1 MMAEELDLRRLPQ
14 DHPRRFL
21 PEELDLGRW
30 EVLEPLFSELEGR
43 RLDSRAALER
53 WLLDWSELEAA
64 LDEEGTIRYIRMTCQ
79 TDDPERERAYLEF
92 IEEIEPKAKPRFQR
106 LRERYVQSPARG
118 ELASTPASFYYVLDR
133 SIANQ
138 VALFREEN
146 VPLEKEEA
154 KLAQQY
160 QKVSGAMTVYFRG
173 KEQTLQQMARYLE
186 EPERRIRR
194 AAWELIEERRLED
207 REKIDEIYDELLAL
221 REQIAR
227 NAGFSNYR
235 DYAFRRRERFDY
247 TPEDC
252 LRFHRAV
259 EEEIVPL
266 MRELQRRRQKELGY
280 KCLRPWDLL
289 VDPAG
294 RPPLRPFKAAEELV
308 QGCEEVFSRVGEE
321 LGRAFRRLRG
331 LGLLDLES
339 RKGKAPGAYSA
350 PLAEKRLPFIFANAV
365 GRDDDLRT
373 MLHESGHAFHT
384 LAAREQPLYH
394 YRHAPLEFAEVAS
407 MGMELLGGE
416 HLEVFYRRRDEAI
429 RSKREHLERIV
440 RLLPWIATI
449 DAFQHWIYTH
459 PGHSRRERKEQ
470 WLELRRRFGGLE
482 SWEGYE
488 EALENQWQRQ
498 IHLFEYPFY
507 YIEYGIAQLGALGV
521 WRNAKTDPKGAV
533 AAYLRALG
541 LGGSRP
547 LPELFQAAGLQFDF
561 SSGTVAG
568 AARALRAELL

>member
-1 MMAEELDLRRLPQ
+1 MGEEIELHRLPQ

-21 PEELDLGRW
+21 PKELDLGRW
-30 EVLEPLFSELEGR
+30 EVLEPLFSELEER
-43 RLDSRAALER
+43 RLDSPATLER
-53 WLLDWSELEAA
+53 WLSDWSELEAA

-79 TDDPERERAYLEF
+79 TDDPERERAYLQF

-118 ELASTPASFYYVLDR
+118 ALAGTTASFYYVLDR
-133 SIANQ
+133 SIANR

-160 QKVSGAMTVYFRG
+160 QKIAGAMTVYFRG
-173 KEQTLQQMARYLE
+173 KERTLQQMARYLE

-194 AAWELIEERRLED
+194 AAWELSEERRLQD
-207 REKIDEIYDELLAL
+207 RERLDEIYDELLAL
-221 REQIAR
+221 RERIAR
-227 NAGFSNYR
+227 NAGFANYR
-235 DYAFRRRERFDY
+235 DYAFRNRERFDY

-252 LRFHRAV
+252 LRFHQAV

-266 MRELQRRRQKELGY
+266 MRELQLRRQKELGY
-280 KCLRPWDLL
+280 KRLRPWDLL
-289 VDPAG
+289 VDPSAH
-294 RPPLRPFKAAEELV
+294 PPLRPFKTAEELLS
-308 QGCEEVFSRVGEE
+308 GCEEIFSRVGAE
-321 LGRAFRRLRG
+321 LGRDFRQLRE

-350 PLAEKRLPFIFANAV
+350 TLAEKRLPFIFANAV

-373 MLHESGHAFHT
+373 MLHESGHAFHA
-384 LAAREQPLYH
+384 LAAREQPLH
-394 YRHAPLEFAEVAS
+394 LYRGSPAEFAEVAS

-416 HLEVFYRRRDEAI
+416 HLEVFYRKEEAL

-459 PGHSRRERKEQ
+459 PGHSRKERKEK
-470 WLELRRRFGGLE
+470 WLELRRRFGGIE
-482 SWEGYE
+482 DWQGYE

-507 YIEYGIAQLGALGV
+507 YIEYGIAQLGALGI
-521 WRNAKTDPKGAV
+521 WRSAKTDRAGAV
-533 AAYLRALG
+533 RAYREALA

-547 LPELFQAAGLQFDF
+547 LPKLFEAAGLKFDF

-568 AARALRAELL
+568 AARALRAELF